1 MILIK
6 KKLVINSL
14 FYYFSFE
21 SKTIII
27 IIIIII
33 IIKCTSINIIACP
46 KLLNMSL
53 QKGGLKI
60 VGLLTKKKSF

>member
-21 SKTIII
+21 SKTI